1 MARLIKI
8 SADWDSEARVWVAT
22 SEDVPGLVTEAATPE
37 ELKEKLEVLIPEL
50 LEANAHL
57 LEGGSRPRQAQVWPF
72 FGACVR
78 QICRLSRQACS

>member
-1 MARLIKI
+1 MARPIEV

-37 ELKEKLEVLIPEL
+37 ELEVLIPEL

-57 LEGGSRPRQAQVWPF
+57 LEGGSRPLQAQARF
-72 FGACVR
+72 NGFERELAF
-78 QICRLSRQACS
+78 A

>member
-1 MARLIKI
+1 MVRLIKI

-57 LEGGSRPRQAQVWPF
+57 LEGGSRPRQAQARF
-72 FGACVR
+72 NGFERELAF
-78 QICRLSRQACS
+78 A